1 MFKSRLKSLY
11 FFAFVAAS
19 TGLILITAPFA
30 SAQTAYGAMS
40 GMGGGAISNGS
51 GLSFNVGFGI
61 TRPVG
66 EAYTTTARDL
76 NKPDDKDSD
85 DVEFKGSLGTVFNAG
100 LGFGLGGGVNLG
112 VEGNYVRL
120 NFNDKDVRDAG
131 IDYDNKA
138 SVSSLGGL
146 LTTSFDLDLA
156 DQFAISPMVGV
167 GYFRN
172 TAKATIDETDGGVT
186 TEKKYEKRSTNG
198 LGWVAGI
205 GASISLA
212 DSASVT
218 VGYRYFSPG
227 KANTDYVKD
236 SSDNAVI
243 GFGRLSAHTGMVQA
257 NVKF

>member
-11 FFAFVAAS
+11 FFALVAAS
-19 TGLILITAPFA
+19 TGLILTTAPFA

-51 GLSFNVGFGI
+51 GLSFNVAFGI

-66 EAYTTTARDL
+66 KAYTTTARDL
-76 NKPDDKDSD
+76 DKPDDKDSD

-100 LGFGLGGGVNLG
+100 LGFALGGGTNLG
-112 VEGNYVRL
+112 LEGNYVRL
-120 NFNDKDVRDAG
+120 NFNEKDVRDAG
-131 IDYDNKA
+131 IDYDSKA

-257 NVKF
+257 NIKF